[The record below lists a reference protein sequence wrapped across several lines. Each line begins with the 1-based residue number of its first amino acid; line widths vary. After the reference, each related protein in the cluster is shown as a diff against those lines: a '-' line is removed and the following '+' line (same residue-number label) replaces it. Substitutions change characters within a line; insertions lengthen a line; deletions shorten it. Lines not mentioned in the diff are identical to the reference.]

1 MRSIILIPV
10 IHTEA
15 DLGSL
20 AESVREHYV
29 ARRGA
34 AGWDE
39 RQRLVA
45 GIWDQIRAKVD
56 KLRLDYRKVR
66 VFQDGLPVCGQEL
79 RIVEQLAEAGS
90 ANHQLVLDLVHKG
103 ATLVGTEDPQ
113 LLIREYQMH
122 VQELAQAGARRVAP
136 HDAAELL
143 SARDRFIAGRISET
157 LLEDETG
164 LLFLG
169 AAHRLDTASLAGI
182 EVRALE

>member
-10 IHTEA
+10 LHTAA

-29 ARRGA
+29 ARQGP
-34 AGWDE
+34 AGWE
-39 RQRLVA
+39 QWQRVV
-45 GIWDQIRAKVD
+45 GRIWDDIRAKID
-56 KLRLDYRKVR
+56 QLRLDYRKVR

-79 RIVEQLAEAGS
+79 QIVEQLAEAGS
-90 ANHQLVLDLVHKG
+90 ANHQLVLDLVRKG

-122 VQELAQAGARRVAP
+122 VEQLGKANAVPEGPAG
-136 HDAAELL
+136 AAELL
-143 SARDRFIAGRISET
+143 EARDRFIAGRISET

-164 LLFLG
+164 VLFLG
-169 AAHRLDTASLAGI
+169 AAHRLDGPSLAGI
-182 EVRALE
+182 EVRRLE